1 MAAALLREY
10 AARYPEMR
18 FTMVSQAF
26 LKPLF
31 EGVENIRFVAV
42 NTQEKHKG
50 LCGLWRLFRE
60 LRAVRPDVFVDLHS
74 VLRSL
79 IIRTL
84 FFVTGAPVYF
94 LKKGRQAKRQLTRR
108 RRKKIRPLKSMFRR
122 YEQVLQKAL
131 HTQTSLLDS
140 LPPITIKNTATAVK
154 KIGIAPFARYKGK
167 SYPLEKMETVVAH
180 FAVRND
186 LQLFLFGGG
195 KEEAR
200 MLADWEMRYPS
211 VTSVAGKISLE
222 EELQFMQQL
231 FLMLS
236 MDSANMH
243 FASLKSVPVISV
255 WGATHPFAGFYGWRQ
270 QATNALQVELP
281 CRPCSVFGN
290 KNCYREDYACLQT
303 LEPAQIINKIETLLA
318 LKGKIE

>member
-10 AARYPEMR
+10 AARYPEIR

-26 LKPLF
+26 LNPLF
-31 EGVENIRFVAV
+31 EGVKNIRFVAV

-50 LCGLWRLFRE
+50 LRGLWRLFRE
-60 LRAVRPDVFVDLHS
+60 LRADHPEVFVDLHS

-84 FFVTGAPVYF
+84 FFITGTPVYF
-94 LKKGRQAKRQLTRR
+94 LKKGRLVKRQLTRR
-108 RRKKIRPLKSMFRR
+108 RCKKFRPLKSTFRR

-131 HTQTSLLDS
+131 HLQTSLLDS
-140 LPPITIKNTATAVK
+140 LSPITIKNTEMEVK

-167 SYPLEKMETVVAH
+167 LYPLEKMETVVAH
-180 FAVRND
+180 FAVRKD
-186 LQLFLFGGG
+186 LQLFLFGGE
-195 KEEAR
+195 KEEAL

-211 VTSVAGKISLE
+211 VISMAGKISLE

-243 FASLKSVPVISV
+243 FASLKDVPVISV
-255 WGATHPFAGFYGWRQ
+255 WGATHPYAGFYGWRQ
-270 QATNALQVELP
+270 QAANALQVELP

-290 KNCYREDYACLQT
+290 KTCYRGDYACMQT
-303 LEPAQIINKIETLLA
+303 LEPAQIISKIEMLLYN
-318 LKGKIE
+318 